1 MKLQEIVDALRAV
14 RDVETNHK
22 GLLALRRQLHRS
34 RPASDQ
40 LLCAYLQ
47 QSPACSELQAIW
59 DVQVTAKEPKVT
71 LELLGCLAALL
82 AYSPSSSCHAA
93 ARQRITT
100 GLDLLAGAILQRRL
114 KQVYFLLSSNNRQR
128 SNAALALLTA
138 LAGRGGSTLRELCAA
153 FDFSLSVLP
162 KLARPPRLAGNGGG
176 LQESGGLA
184 GKGGGEGQQQQ
195 QQVPAQW
202 EMWASPALGR
212 RPSRAVFVEWAAAG
226 VKPAADPQQQQQQQQ
241 YTQQQL
247 RLLQCQVCGVLRCYA
262 RWLPEAVAEG
272 HADLAKL
279 LLQGQDLLSAPVDV
293 QQAALDM
300 QA

>member
-82 AYSPSSSCHAA
+82 AYSPSSSCEAA

-128 SNAALALLTA
+128 SNAALDLLTA

-195 QQVPAQW
+195 QQVPAHW
-202 EMWASPALGR
+202 EMWASPAVGR
-212 RPSRAVFVEWAAAG
+212 RPSRAVFVEWGFFYVGLFSQATSAAHASAAAHLDSIMLSVSKDDAG
-226 VKPAADPQQQQQQQQ
+226 GCDNPTCTDGSIQN
-241 YTQQQL
+241 
-247 RLLQCQVCGVLRCYA
+247 G
-262 RWLPEAVAEG
+262 
-272 HADLAKL
+272 DLSDA
-279 LLQGQDLLSAPVDV
+279 G
-293 QQAALDM
+293 
-300 QA
+300 